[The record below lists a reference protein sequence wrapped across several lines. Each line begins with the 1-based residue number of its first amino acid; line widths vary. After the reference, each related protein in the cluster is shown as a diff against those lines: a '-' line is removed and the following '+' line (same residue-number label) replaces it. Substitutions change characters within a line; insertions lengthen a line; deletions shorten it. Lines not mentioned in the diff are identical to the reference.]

1 MSGMELAD
9 LAAGEAMNARS
20 QAQIAE
26 ILDQLLALRES
37 VDILQHVE
45 SGSVESLRGHQ
56 TVDAPESL
64 DLVFQKLHE
73 DIASMEETLAMIAEA
88 TGDVPKL

>member
-1 MSGMELAD
+1 MMST
-9 LAAGEAMNARS
+9 RS
-20 QAQIAE
+20 QAQIAA
-26 ILDQLLALRES
+26 IFDQLLALRES

-45 SGSVESLRGHQ
+45 SDSVESLRGHQ

-73 DIASMEETLAMIAEA
+73 DIANMEETLATIAEA